1 MRCNRRMTHRER
13 SPWRCGSRAATVTV
27 HAADTDRTSIE
38 ISGYDKATPPSVRCE
53 PVGDGFRVMI
63 EHRSK
68 RGWGFSFGRGPSFE
82 MTVPTGSRI
91 DGSTASAELEVSGA
105 LGSLEF
111 RTGLGRCRV
120 R

>member
-1 MRCNRRMTHRER
+1 MQQTYDTPGEVTVALRIA
-13 SPWRCGSRAATVTV
+13 SGTVTV

-53 PVGDGFRVMI
+53 PVGDGFRVTI

-68 RGWGFSFGRGPSFE
+68 RGWGFSFGRPSFDL
-82 MTVPTGSRI
+82 TVPTGSRI